1 MNRFKR
7 GESNPAII
15 IIVVIMMIVMVVPP
29 LTMVG
34 KFTDFKLTGTHIL
47 GIVVGVIILWCIIMY
62 NSLVKGRERVKQASS
77 GIDVY
82 LKQRFDLIPNIVE
95 TVKGYTKHEATVL
108 EQITMLR
115 AEYDNREQG
124 NMKQNQELNERFT
137 NLLGLV
143 EAYPELKANE
153 QFLNLQKVL
162 TKIESQL
169 QAARRIYNVEVTDY
183 NTKRLK
189 FPNSIIANMF
199 NFEEATLFE
208 ATEVERQVVETKF
221 DN

>member
-1 MNRFKR
+1 MNKYKR
-7 GESNPAII
+7 GETNPAAII
-15 IIVVIMMIVMVVPP
+15 IAVVAIFMVLPP
-29 LTMVG
+29 LTMLTQV
-34 KFTDFKLTGTHIL
+34 FDIKLTGTHVML
-47 GIVVGVIILWCIIMY
+47 IVVAAVVIWIIAMY
-62 NSLVKGRERVKQASS
+62 NSLVNSRQKVKQASS

-95 TVKGYTKHEATVL
+95 TVKGYVKHEATVL

-115 AEYDNREQG
+115 SEYDNREQG

-162 TKIESQL
+162 TKVESQL
-169 QAARRIYNVEVTDY
+169 QAARRIYNIEVTEY

-189 FPNSIIANMF
+189 FPNNIIASIF
-199 NFEEATLFE
+199 GFGEETLFE
-208 ATEVERQVVETKF
+208 ATEVERQVVKTNF
-221 DN
+221 NN

>member
-1 MNRFKR
+1 
-7 GESNPAII
+7 
-15 IIVVIMMIVMVVPP
+15 MMSHVFNI
-29 LTMVG
+29 
-34 KFTDFKLTGTHIL
+34 KLTGTHL
-47 GIVVGVIILWCIIMY
+47 WLIVIGVIVIWIIAMY
-62 NSLVKGRERVKQASS
+62 NSLVNARQKVKQASS

-95 TVKGYTKHEATVL
+95 TVKGYAKHEATVL

-115 AEYDNREQG
+115 SEYDNREQG

-143 EAYPELKANE
+143 ESYPELKANE
-153 QFLNLQKVL
+153 SFLNLQKLL
-162 TKIESQL
+162 TKVESQL
-169 QAARRIYNVEVTDY
+169 QAARRIYNIEVTEY

-189 FPNSIIANMF
+189 FPNNIIASIF
-199 NFEEATLFE
+199 GFGEETLFE
-208 ATEVERQVVETKF
+208 ATEVERQVVKTSF

>member
-1 MNRFKR
+1 MNKLKR
-7 GESNPAII
+7 GETNPAII
-15 IIVVIMMIVMVVPP
+15 IVIVMMIVMVIPP
-29 LTMVG
+29 ITMLG
-34 KFTDFKLTGTHIL
+34 RFTDFKLTGTHIF
-47 GIVVGVIILWCIIMY
+47 GIIVAAILLWVMIVY

-95 TVKGYTKHEATVL
+95 TVKGYVKHEATVL

-115 AEYDNREQG
+115 SEYDNREQG

-162 TKIESQL
+162 TKVESQL
-169 QAARRIYNVEVTDY
+169 QAARRIYNMEVTEY
-183 NTKRLK
+183 N
-189 FPNSIIANMF
+189 SQIIY
-199 NFEEATLFE
+199 LQICLDL
-208 ATEVERQVVETKF
+208 VKQHYSKLQK
-221 DN
+221 

>member
-1 MNRFKR
+1 MNKFKR
-7 GESNPAII
+7 GESNPAV
-15 IIVVIMMIVMVVPP
+15 IIVIIVMIMMILPQIM
-29 LTMVG
+29 MIG
-34 KFTDFKLTGTHIL
+34 RFTGFKLTGGTMII
-47 GIVVGVIILWCIIMY
+47 IVIAAIVLWIIGMY
-62 NSLVKGRERVKQASS
+62 NSLVKSRQRVKQASS

-95 TVKGYTKHEATVL
+95 TVKGYVKHEAEVL
-108 EQITMLR
+108 EQITRLR
-115 AEYDNREQG
+115 AEYDNREEG

-143 EAYPELKANE
+143 EAYPELKASE
-153 QFLNLQKVL
+153 SFLNLQKIL
-162 TKIESQL
+162 TKVESQL
-169 QAARRIYNVEVTDY
+169 QAARRIYNVEVTEY

-199 NFEEATLFE
+199 GFEEATLFE
-208 ATEVERQVVETKF
+208 ATEIERQPVKTTF

>member
-1 MNRFKR
+1 MNKFKR
-7 GESNPAII
+7 GETNPAV
-15 IIVVIMMIVMVVPP
+15 IIVIVMMIVMVIPP
-29 LTMVG
+29 LTMVSQ
-34 KFTDFKLTGTHIL
+34 FTEFKLTGTHIV
-47 GIVVGVIILWCIIMY
+47 GIIAAVIFLWIIIMY

-95 TVKGYTKHEATVL
+95 TVKGYVKHEATVL

-115 AEYDNREQG
+115 SEYENREQG

-143 EAYPELKANE
+143 EAYPELKASE

-169 QAARRIYNVEVTDY
+169 QAARRIYNIEVTEY
-183 NTKRLK
+183 NTNRLK
-189 FPNSIIANMF
+189 FPNSIIAGMF
-199 NFEEATLFE
+199 GFAEATLFE
-208 ATEVERQVVETKF
+208 ATEVERQSVSTKI
-221 DN
+221 D

>member
-1 MNRFKR
+1 MSKFKR
-7 GESNPAII
+7 GETNPAV
-15 IIVVIMMIVMVVPP
+15 IIVVIMMIVMVMPP
-29 LTMVG
+29 LAMVG
-34 KFTDFKLTGTHIL
+34 RFTNFKLTGTHII
-47 GIVVGVIILWCIIMY
+47 GIIAAAILLWMMIVY

-95 TVKGYTKHEATVL
+95 TVKGYVKHEATVL

-115 AEYDNREQG
+115 SEYDNREQG

-162 TKIESQL
+162 TKVESQL
-169 QAARRIYNVEVTDY
+169 QAARRIYNMEVTEY
-183 NTKRLK
+183 NTNRLK
-189 FPNSIIANMF
+189 FPNNIIAGVF
-199 NFEEATLFE
+199 SFGEATLFE
-208 ATEVERQVVETKF
+208 ATEVERQTVSTKM
-221 DN
+221 D